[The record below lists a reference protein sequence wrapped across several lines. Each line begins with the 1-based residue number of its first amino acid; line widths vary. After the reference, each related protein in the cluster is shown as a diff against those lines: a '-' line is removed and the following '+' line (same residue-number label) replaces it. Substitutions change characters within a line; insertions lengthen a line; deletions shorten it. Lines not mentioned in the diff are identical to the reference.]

1 LADSAPPRKVRD
13 VNALHH
19 DLPVEDESFRDEHA
33 DVLFV
38 RGLVYAL
45 CLGALMWAVVI
56 GLVT

>member
-1 LADSAPPRKVRD
+1 